1 MIKAFVIGDPIA
13 HSKSPLI
20 HGQWLNRYAIAGSYE
35 AIRVTPSELSNFLD
49 QVRKGAFA
57 GGNVTIP
64 HKQAAFAACD
74 HVEGEAARIGAVNTI
89 VVRDGKLV
97 GTNTDVY
104 GFLANLDANAPGW
117 DANIGQ
123 VMVLGAGGASRAVIA
138 GLLSR
143 GAKVALVNRSVE
155 KAQELAAIFGKAVTA
170 HRFDEV
176 SDLAPMS
183 DMLVNTTAIGMG
195 GSAFTDFPLS
205 AFGPKTLVTDIV
217 YTPLITPLLADARRQ
232 GLPIVDGLGMLL
244 YQAVP
249 GFTAWFGTRPD
260 VSQTLRDTVIKAM
273 GD

>member
-1 MIKAFVIGDPIA
+1 
-13 HSKSPLI
+13 
-20 HGQWLNRYAIAGSYE
+20 
-35 AIRVTPSELSNFLD
+35 
-49 QVRKGAFA
+49 
-57 GGNVTIP
+57 
-64 HKQAAFAACD
+64 
-74 HVEGEAARIGAVNTI
+74 VEGEAARIGAVNTI

-176 SDLAPMS
+176 SDLAPTS